1 MTEKEKDDIESL
13 QLVFDN
19 IQKLDNFEK
28 NE

>member
-13 QLVFDN
+13 QQVIDN